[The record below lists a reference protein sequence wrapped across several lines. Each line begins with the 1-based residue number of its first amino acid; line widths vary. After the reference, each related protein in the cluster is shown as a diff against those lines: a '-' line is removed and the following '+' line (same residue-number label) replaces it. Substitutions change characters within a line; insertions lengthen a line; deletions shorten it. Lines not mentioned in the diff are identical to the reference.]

1 MACSPIN
8 LVWFYTDE
16 YCYTYDLAK
25 AKQLMAESSAP
36 DGFAA
41 SLMVYSGDT
50 VDNQLA
56 VMLKDMLA
64 QINIDVTIEPI
75 DPATQ
80 WERWTALD
88 YDMVMGLGTSDNL
101 DPNANM
107 LFCCVSDGGAKS
119 SYTGWSTRR
128 STRSS
133 APRKRRWIS
142 TPGASSM
149 TSSSGW

>member
-1 MACSPIN
+1 VA
-8 LVWFYTDE
+8 
-16 YCYTYDLAK
+16 
-25 AKQLMAESSAP
+25 
-36 DGFAA
+36 
-41 SLMVYSGDT
+41 
-50 VDNQLA
+50 NQLA

-88 YDMVMGLGTSDNL
+88 YDMVMGNGTSDNL

-119 SYTGWSTRR
+119 SYTGWVDPEVDEIFRATQAEMDFDARGELYDEFQR
-128 STRSS
+128 LVMERG
-133 APRKRRWIS
+133 PFIELVHQVNRY
-142 TPGASSM
+142 GAQA
-149 TSSSGW
+149 TVHNFFLDPTGHWHLEYVWKE